1 MIDMIVSQ
9 IANGLVLGF
18 VYVLIAVGLSITFGL
33 LGVINFA
40 HGAFFALGAYF
51 AWQLFH
57 WFGWAAVIFAP
68 PLVGLVGMAV
78 EATIIRRLYGKE
90 PLLSLIVTFAL
101 ALLIEAVIRFTWGAD
116 GKPFNAPAIF
126 SGIVEFGPLL
136 ITKYRVAVLGATI
149 ATLLGLWAFLA
160 WTPYGRILRAG
171 SRDPEMVELLGINL
185 PRVFDRRLRPRLR
198 AGGDGGRAGGALV
211 GGVAVDVGQR
221 RDARL
226 RGGGDRRS
234 RLVPRRGRRRS
245 RGRRGDLVD
254 HPVQTRGG
262 RRLHV
267 RADVRNHVAASARP
281 VRRALGAFRMTTLS
295 TKIKRLWS
303 HPIVVATVVL
313 VAASSVALAIGMPI
327 QRVTQIAIY
336 ALYGAGVN
344 FLIGYLGLV
353 PFGASFFFGCASYAV
368 AILGGMVS
376 GGNEIVSVAIATV
389 FSVFLALVVGAVILR
404 RRGLYFS
411 LLTLACSQIAFEIAF
426 KWTAVDRR

>member
-101 ALLIEAVIRFTWGAD
+101 ALLIEAIIRFTWGAD
-116 GKPFNAPAIF
+116 GKPFNAPQIF

-185 PRVFDRRLRPRLR
+185 PRVLTAAFGLGCALAATAGVLAAPLWAVSPSMSANAVMPAFVVVAIGGLGSFRGAVVAGLAVGVVISLTIQFKPEAAAASMYVLMFAIMLLRPR
-198 AGGDGGRAGGALV
+198 
-211 GGVAVDVGQR
+211 
-221 RDARL
+221 
-226 RGGGDRRS
+226 
-234 RLVPRRGRRRS
+234 
-245 RGRRGDLVD
+245 
-254 HPVQTRGG
+254 
-262 RRLHV
+262 
-267 RADVRNHVAASARP
+267 
-281 VRRALGAFRMTTLS
+281 
-295 TKIKRLWS
+295 
-303 HPIVVATVVL
+303 
-313 VAASSVALAIGMPI
+313 
-327 QRVTQIAIY
+327 
-336 ALYGAGVN
+336 
-344 FLIGYLGLV
+344 GL
-353 PFGASFFFGCASYAV
+353 FG
-368 AILGGMVS
+368 
-376 GGNEIVSVAIATV
+376 E
-389 FSVFLALVVGAVILR
+389 R
-404 RRGLYFS
+404 WER
-411 LLTLACSQIAFEIAF
+411 FE
-426 KWTAVDRR
+426 